1 MDANHSRRFTWLWVA
16 VAGMLTAGYGWI
28 VARDLA
34 PWVRGPAPY
43 PPEWEWLYQPLDLA
57 AAPTLV
63 LVAAFLGYAL
73 LVALVLH
80 PKLVRWPSSQ
90 VRRNVALALGVVGFA
105 GLQLAAAW
113 ANKGHVLNDII
124 WHTYEPPGNGYFMTA
139 VRVED
144 FWQTLH
150 HYAVAMPDF
159 PHHRPQTHPPGIFLF
174 YSAFIALFER
184 LPEFSAWF
192 AAMARGWAPPTQ
204 DWVLLRDPYVPA
216 AFFSGLVRWVAA
228 WFAPLAFYAF
238 LRRLDRSEDGG
249 RATLALWGA
258 LLVPLLPAVT
268 SFFSHW
274 DVNYLLLASAAWYFG
289 LRGQDRLR
297 EADAPRLGRWL
308 DWVLAGLLL
317 GLLTWLSFGNAV
329 ICGLVGLHLLWR
341 ELITLRPSQPRYGWR
356 DFGRFVVG
364 AGLLTAAVVL
374 PWLLAW
380 LAWGMNYIE
389 LLGVGM
395 RMHFELVTAARDLSI
410 WRWMNLVDYALWVG
424 PGVQLLGV
432 VGSVWLLF
440 HMRRGQLESSLAGM
454 ALIVWTALLALNLS
468 GTTRGE
474 IGRLWIFLMP
484 FPIIFALPYVRTY
497 WQRVALLAMLM
508 TGAIVLGWALRALA

>member
-1 MDANHSRRFTWLWVA
+1 MEEHRDNRIAWVW
-16 VAGMLTAGYGWI
+16 VGLAGIVTAAFAGAI
-28 VARDLA
+28 AIDLA

-43 PPEWEWLYQPLDLA
+43 PPEWQWLYQPLALA
-57 AAPTLV
+57 PPSAVLV
-63 LVAAFLGYAL
+63 LSFLVYAV

-80 PKLVRWPSSQ
+80 PTVVPWRSVRM
-90 VRRNVALALGVVGFA
+90 RRNTALALGVAGFMA
-105 GLQLAAAW
+105 LQVAAAW

-139 VRVED
+139 VRVDD

-150 HYAVAMPDF
+150 NYAAAMPLF

-184 LPEFSAWF
+184 LPEFSGWF
-192 AAMARGWAPPTQ
+192 AAQARSWAPPTQ
-204 DWVLLRDPYVPA
+204 DWVLLRDQYVPA
-216 AFFSGLVRWVAA
+216 AFFSGLTRWIAA
-228 WFAPLAFYAF
+228 CFAPLAFYGF
-238 LRRLDRSEDGG
+238 LHRQDRGEDDG

-258 LLVPLLPAVT
+258 LLLPLLPAVT

-274 DVNYLLLASAAWYFG
+274 DVNYLLLASAAWYFA
-289 LRGQDRLR
+289 LRGQDRLH
-297 EADAPRLGRWL
+297 APDAPRMGRWL
-308 DWVLAGLLL
+308 DWLWAGLLL
-317 GLLTWLSFGNAV
+317 SLLTWLSFGNAV

-341 ELITLRPSQPRYGWR
+341 ELVTLRGRAPGYDWR
-356 DFGRFVVG
+356 TFGRFVGG
-364 AGLLTAAVVL
+364 AALLTLAVVA

-380 LAWGMNYIE
+380 AAWGVNYFE

-424 PGVQLLGV
+424 PGVLLLGL
-432 VGSVWLLF
+432 VGSIWLIF
-440 HMRRGQLESSLAGM
+440 HTRRGQLESSLAGM
-454 ALIVWTALLALNLS
+454 ALIVWAALLALNLS

-484 FPIIFALPYVRTY
+484 FPLIFALPYVRTY
-497 WQRVALLAMLM
+497 WQRVALLGML
-508 TGAIVLGWALRALA
+508 TAGAIVLGYVLRALA

>member
-1 MDANHSRRFTWLWVA
+1 MNTNHRNRFAWAWVA
-16 VAGMLTAGYGWI
+16 LAGVLTAGAAWV

-57 AAPTLV
+57 APPTMTLIAAYLV
-63 LVAAFLGYAL
+63 YAL

-80 PKLVRWPSSQ
+80 PTLVRWRSLRTQ
-90 VRRNVALALGVVGFA
+90 RNVALAVAATGFL
-105 GLQLAAAW
+105 GLQIAAAW

-144 FWQTLH
+144 FWQTLDN
-150 HYAVAMPDF
+150 YAAAMPAF

-184 LPEFSAWF
+184 TPEFSAWF
-192 AAMARGWAPPTQ
+192 AALARGWAPPTQ
-204 DWVLLRDPYVPA
+204 DWILLRDPYVPA
-216 AFFSGLVRWVAA
+216 AFFSGLVRWLAA
-228 WFAPLAFYAF
+228 CFAPLTFYAF

-268 SFFSHW
+268 SFYSHW
-274 DVNYLLLASAAWYFG
+274 DVNYLLLASAAWFFG
-289 LRGQDRLR
+289 LRGQDRLH
-297 EADAPRLGRWL
+297 EADAPQLGRWF
-308 DWVLAGLLL
+308 DWVWAGLLL
-317 GLLTWLSFGNAV
+317 ALLTWLSFGNAV

-341 ELITLRPSQPRYGWR
+341 ELITLRGDKRDYGWR
-356 DFGRFVVG
+356 DFSRFVAG
-364 AGLLTAAVVL
+364 AALLTVAVAL
-374 PWLLAW
+374 PWLLARA
-380 LAWGMNYIE
+380 AWGMNYFE
-389 LLGVGM
+389 LLSVGM
-395 RMHFELVTAARDLSI
+395 QMHFDLVTTARDLSI

-424 PGVQLLGV
+424 PGVLLLGI

-440 HMRRGQLESSLAGM
+440 HIRRGQLESSLAGM
-454 ALIVWTALLALNLS
+454 ALIVWATLAALNLS

-484 FPIIFALPYVRTY
+484 FPVIFALPYLRTY
-497 WQRVALLAMLM
+497 WQRVALLAMLT
-508 TGAIVLGWALRALA
+508 TGAIVLGYALRALA